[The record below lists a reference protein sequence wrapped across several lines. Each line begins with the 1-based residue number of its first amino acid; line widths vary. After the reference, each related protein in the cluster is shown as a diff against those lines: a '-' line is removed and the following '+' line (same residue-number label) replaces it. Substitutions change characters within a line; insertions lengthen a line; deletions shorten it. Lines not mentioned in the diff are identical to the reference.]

1 MGNESGWKKTVQLG
15 EGEDPE
21 LEPSQTQSATS
32 QAGPSTQPQRQGQP
46 RQQAK
51 QSSAEPKPRQ
61 QLPLWEFNASVT
73 QGCMDL
79 VEAYHWGDKQRGGVL
94 LELGKQLGLHGD
106 KGNDTTACMAF
117 KTYCTWLVEIDN
129 A

>member
-1 MGNESGWKKTVQLG
+1 
-15 EGEDPE
+15 
-21 LEPSQTQSATS
+21 
-32 QAGPSTQPQRQGQP
+32 
-46 RQQAK
+46 
-51 QSSAEPKPRQ
+51 
-61 QLPLWEFNASVT
+61 
-73 QGCMDL
+73 MDL